1 MVAVKIRKGRRC
13 LPVMTRDSRKELGEL
28 GHGQTS
34 EKLFF
39 LMTMWYCP
47 CSLQPMWQ
55 SLVSPRISD
64 LWCLPCMPDFTEN
77 FPYKSPMSPL
87 GTLIL
92 AYAAWPPKVPLKS
105 EGMLLQLMSSV
116 CL

>member
-1 MVAVKIRKGRRC
+1 MQNKGQMVAVKIRKGRRC

-47 CSLQPMWQ
+47 CSL
-55 SLVSPRISD
+55 
-64 LWCLPCMPDFTEN
+64 
-77 FPYKSPMSPL
+77 
-87 GTLIL
+87 
-92 AYAAWPPKVPLKS
+92 
-105 EGMLLQLMSSV
+105 
-116 CL
+116 